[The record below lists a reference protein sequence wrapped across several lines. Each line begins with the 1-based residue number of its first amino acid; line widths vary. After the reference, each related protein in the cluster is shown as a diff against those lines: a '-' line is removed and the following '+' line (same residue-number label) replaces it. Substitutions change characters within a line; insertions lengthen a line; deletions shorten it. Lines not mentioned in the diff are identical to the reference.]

1 MLKRCYNLE
10 FVLKTIL
17 VHRLDWID
25 VVFIEDTQD
34 DRYYKNEIDSFKY
47 TSNNPRTITI
57 KCHLQFCT
65 FRSHFG
71 LISKSFKRHM
81 LIVVENVEFTDTRIT
96 LYNMNVHFKN
106 VKFVNTTLTDKPV
119 FKTRAQ
125 LFDLIVTFTNI
136 IFLNPSS
143 NGQCQLNFELVT
155 YPKISIEASYAENYN
170 ITIKMP
176 NFWLQSKDTSFNLKM
191 GIMSVQ
197 AISLCSINIHNFS
210 LNNQI
215 DQLVPLH
222 ITAERINVEIVDSQV
237 QDTFGGILLENHYSG
252 FAKSWLQVNIIQSK
266 FLNNT
271 KKGLGA
277 VVDPGFPIGG
287 AWIS

>member
-1 MLKRCYNLE
+1 MGNSLPIFNVSGTNTLIRPKYVRVSEDESGEYRSVYCNSDPKCFFQPDVKRCYDLE
-10 FVLKTIL
+10 FVLKTLL
-17 VHRLDWID
+17 VYRLDWID

-81 LIVVENVEFTDTRIT
+81 LIVVENVQFTDTRIT
-96 LYNMNVHFKN
+96 LYNMNVHFKI

-143 NGQCQLNFELVT
+143 NGQGH
-155 YPKISIEASYAENYN
+155 
-170 ITIKMP
+170 IK
-176 NFWLQSKDTSFNLKM
+176 F
-191 GIMSVQ
+191 
-197 AISLCSINIHNFS
+197 
-210 LNNQI
+210 
-215 DQLVPLH
+215 
-222 ITAERINVEIVDSQV
+222 
-237 QDTFGGILLENHYSG
+237 
-252 FAKSWLQVNIIQSK
+252 
-266 FLNNT
+266 
-271 KKGLGA
+271 
-277 VVDPGFPIGG
+277 
-287 AWIS
+287 